1 MNTDATDLAPEAT
14 SDAPEETTGA
24 TKPEDKE
31 PTPKPKAEPK
41 ASPKAKEA
49 AQKVQPQKGPSPWE
63 AELAERGLD
72 DPKFAEYMR
81 DKQGYITQLE
91 QSNSAFKQ
99 LFGEGEEAVGV
110 AQVAANIINGLD
122 QDPAGTLVEIMR
134 VLELD
139 PTELFGDPNDIE
151 GYDDE
156 GYDEGE
162 YDDAPEEDDPV
173 RTWVSQKMQAEM
185 EAQQDQAYDAIIA
198 QIKQQHGGFNDRVFH
213 NYVIAYDGDIQAAYT
228 EYASDFPP
236 TPRSVAPPVHGG
248 GQPPPQPAKEYTDF
262 GGAVDDFMAEM
273 KASRRR

>member
-1 MNTDATDLAPEAT
+1 MSTDATGLAPEAT

-31 PTPKPKAEPK
+31 ATPKPK
-41 ASPKAKEA
+41 ASPKAKDA
-49 AQKVQPQKGPSPWE
+49 AQKVQPQAKGPSPWE
-63 AELAERGLD
+63 TELAERGLD

-99 LFGEGEEAVGV
+99 LFGEGEEAVGI
-110 AQVAANIINGLD
+110 ANIAANVIKGLEE
-122 QDPAGTLVEIMR
+122 DPAGTISEIMR

-139 PTELFGDPNDIE
+139 PVDLFGDPNDIE
-151 GYDDE
+151 GYDEGDYEDE
-156 GYDEGE
+156 GDYDEE
-162 YDDAPEEDDPV
+162 PDPV
-173 RTWVSQKMQAEM
+173 TAWVSQKMQAEQ
-185 EAQQDQAYDAIIA
+185 EAQQDAAYDAIIA

-228 EYASDFPP
+228 EYAADFPP
-236 TPRSVAPPVHGG
+236 QIKAQAPPVIGG
-248 GQPPPQPAKEYTDF
+248 GSGQLPPQPQKQYNDF